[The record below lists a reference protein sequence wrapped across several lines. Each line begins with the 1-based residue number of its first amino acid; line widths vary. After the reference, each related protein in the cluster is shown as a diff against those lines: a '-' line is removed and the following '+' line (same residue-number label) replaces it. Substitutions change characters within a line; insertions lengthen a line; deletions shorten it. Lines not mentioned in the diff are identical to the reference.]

1 MTNIIKRKS
10 LLSLM
15 AVVVM
20 IAMISVACKNK
31 STQPA
36 SFSVDG
42 DVVVENP
49 IEAPAIPEEPATPE
63 KPATPEEPVTP
74 ETLKPDSVINIDASS
89 WGMLQYAGKYFE
101 SADFTN
107 PNGTKFRYTIEFVED
122 NDEQFGKGVLVRFT
136 GYDKNGAKIDKTYD
150 GSSAKSSSAE
160 KQVFAPY
167 QFGLRESSDLII
179 YATGYLD
186 FKPKGFDT
194 HIILALK
201 NK

>member
-10 LLSLM
+10 LLYLM

-20 IAMISVACKNK
+20 IAMMSIACKNK
-31 STQPA
+31 ATQPA
-36 SFSVDG
+36 SFSVEE
-42 DVVVENP
+42 DVVVVDNP
-49 IEAPAIPEEPATPE
+49 VEEPTPTIPEEPAKPE
-63 KPATPEEPVTP
+63 APVTP

-122 NDEQFGKGVLVRFT
+122 NDPQFGKGVLVRFT

-150 GSSAKSSSAE
+150 GSSAKISSAE

-179 YATGYLD
+179 YKTGYLD
-186 FKPKGFDT
+186 FKPKGFNA
-194 HIILALK
+194 HIRLALK

>member
-1 MTNIIKRKS
+1 MTKIIKRKS

-20 IAMISVACKNK
+20 IAMMSVACKNK
-31 STQPA
+31 ATQPA

-42 DVVVENP
+42 DLVVDNP
-49 IEAPAIPEEPATPE
+49 IEEPTIPEEPA
-63 KPATPEEPVTP
+63 TP

-107 PNGTKFRYTIEFVED
+107 PDGTKFRYTIEFVED

-194 HIILALK
+194 HIKLALK

>member
-1 MTNIIKRKS
+1 MTNIIKRKG

-20 IAMISVACKNK
+20 IAMMSVACKNK
-31 STQPA
+31 ATRPA
-36 SFSVDG
+36 DFNMAEDIELADQV
-42 DVVVENP
+42 NP
-49 IEAPAIPEEPATPE
+49 SEEL
-63 KPATPEEPVTP
+63 V
-74 ETLKPDSVINIDASS
+74 PDSAININTSS
-89 WGMLQYAGKYFE
+89 WGMLQYVGKYFE
-101 SADFTN
+101 SAEYQNAD
-107 PNGTKFRYTIEFVED
+107 GTKFRYAIEFVED
-122 NDEQFGKGVLVRFT
+122 NDPQFGKGVLVRFT

-179 YATGYLD
+179 YKTGYLD
-186 FKPKGFDT
+186 FKPKGFNA
-194 HIILALK
+194 HIRLALK

>member
-15 AVVVM
+15 AIVVM
-20 IAMISVACKNK
+20 IAMMSVACKNK
-31 STQPA
+31 ATQPA

-49 IEAPAIPEEPATPE
+49 IEEPTIPEEA
-63 KPATPEEPVTP
+63 VTP
-74 ETLKPDSVINIDASS
+74 ETLKPDSVINIDTSS

-107 PNGTKFRYTIEFVED
+107 PDGTKFRYTIEFVED
-122 NDEQFGKGVLVRFT
+122 NDPQFGKGVLVRFT

-194 HIILALK
+194 HIRLALK